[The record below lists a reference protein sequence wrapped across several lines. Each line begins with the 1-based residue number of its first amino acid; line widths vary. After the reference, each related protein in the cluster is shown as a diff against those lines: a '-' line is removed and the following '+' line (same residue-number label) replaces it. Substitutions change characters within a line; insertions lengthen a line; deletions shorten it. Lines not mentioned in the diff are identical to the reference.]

1 MYKSNKRLIDIL
13 FVVLVASF
21 IGMLAGSG
29 YIYSLNNKKEK
40 KDEGNLTKIDEM
52 YNMIVEKYYQDVDK
66 DTIAEAAISGMLSV
80 LDKNT
85 TYMDSATTN
94 NFNKKMQ
101 GEYYG
106 IGIEALTVDKG
117 TMVISTIKDSPAY
130 NAGIQDGDIIIS
142 VNKEKLEGKSATF
155 FTDLVA
161 KTSDELKLVIS
172 RDGREINIDI
182 IPEKIVIQSVN
193 TNKFVMN
200 GKNIGYINISIFAA
214 NTASQFSVK
223 LKSLEENKI
232 DALIIDVRNNSGGY
246 LSQASSIL
254 ELFMPKD
261 TILYQTESKTS
272 LVKRKDETEEQRNY
286 PVAIL
291 VNESSASA
299 SEVLASCFME
309 NTNSIIIGTR
319 TYGKGTVQETINVLD
334 NSKAKITTKKWLTP
348 KGNWIDEKG
357 ITPNIIVELS
367 DKYLVSPI
375 IANDNQLDRAISEL
389 SM

>member
-1 MYKSNKRLIDIL
+1 MYRSNKRLIDIL
-13 FVVLVASF
+13 FVVLITSF
-21 IGMLAGSG
+21 VSMLAGAG
-29 YIYSLNNKKEK
+29 YIYSLNDKRDKT
-40 KDEGNLTKIDEM
+40 DENNLSQIDQM

-66 DTIAEAAISGMLSV
+66 DAIAEAAISGMLSV

-85 TYMDSATTN
+85 SYMDSTTTN

-117 TMVISTIKDSPAY
+117 TMVISVLKDSPAM
-130 NAGIQDGDIIIS
+130 NAGIKDGDVIIN
-142 VNKEKLEGKSATF
+142 VNEESLEGKPATY

-161 KTSDELKLVIS
+161 KTSEELKLIIN

-182 IPEKIVIQSVN
+182 IPEKITIQSVT

-200 GKNIGYINISIFAA
+200 GKNIGYISISVFAA
-214 NTASQFSVK
+214 NTAFQFSSK
-223 LKSLEENKI
+223 LKSLEESKI
-232 DALIIDVRNNSGGY
+232 DALVIDVRNNSGGY

-254 ELFMPKD
+254 EMFMPKD
-261 TILYQTESKTS
+261 SILYQTETKTS
-272 LVKRKDETEEQRNY
+272 LLKRKDETEEKRDY
-286 PVAIL
+286 PVAVL
-291 VNESSASA
+291 VNGSSASA
-299 SEVLASCFME
+299 SEVLAACFME
-309 NTNSIIIGTR
+309 NMNSKIIGTT

-348 KGNWIDEKG
+348 NGDWINEKG
-357 ITPNIIVELS
+357 IKPSIVVDIS
-367 DKYLVSPI
+367 DKYLINPTFD
-375 IANDNQLDRAISEL
+375 NDNQLERAIKEL